1 MNDCPNAEMRDLL
14 PELLHDRLSAT
25 VRAEVTAHV
34 DACADCREERE
45 LLRGL
50 REVMVTYTPKIDVA
64 YVVSALPAPPTQSV
78 RIPRRPR
85 TWADWRV
92 AAAVTLIAVGGTSVA
107 VVARGGGGPADTVVM
122 VPVPVSPTDARNSVP
137 VAHALASTETAVEV
151 ALAGLADLDD
161 SQLESLIGEIA
172 QMKAVP
178 ITEPEAVVLRVGLR
192 GPEGE

>member
-122 VPVPVSPTDARNSVP
+122 VPVPVSRPTRGTAFRLRMRWRRQRRRLKWPWQASPIWMTVNSNP
-137 VAHALASTETAVEV
+137 SSAKS
-151 ALAGLADLDD
+151 
-161 SQLESLIGEIA
+161 
-172 QMKAVP
+172 
-178 ITEPEAVVLRVGLR
+178 RR
-192 GPEGE
+192 